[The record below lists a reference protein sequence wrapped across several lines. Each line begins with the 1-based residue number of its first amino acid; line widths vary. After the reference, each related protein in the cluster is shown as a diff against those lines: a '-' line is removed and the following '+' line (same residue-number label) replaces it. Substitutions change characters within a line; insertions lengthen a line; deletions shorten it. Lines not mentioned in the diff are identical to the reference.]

1 MRARSREWDGFR
13 MTSIVGSVVLCALG
27 HVYPITRAFICTRR
41 RFRFARSIPHTRPDV
56 LFVSGSYRP
65 PLSRTP
71 RRLEN
76 TLLYWSTAVGTTG
89 PPPGNIPGRN
99 KCGKSGVSY
108 RPSTT
113 NLATFLLSFPKLD
126 RRRIER
132 SILRSID
139 SRFLPPPNRPLLNS
153 TETFLLARN
162 EFRDFPSISHSSRGT
177 LPLVKFHD
185 R

>member
-1 MRARSREWDGFR
+1 MRIRTRVSDNARVYLYTSSFPFR
-13 MTSIVGSVVLCALG
+13 SLHSAHSARRYSYPDRIVL
-27 HVYPITRAFICTRR
+27 
-41 RFRFARSIPHTRPDV
+41 RSP
-56 LFVSGSYRP
+56 G
-65 PLSRTP
+65 
-71 RRLEN
+71 RLEN

>member
-56 LFVSGSYRP
+56 IRIRIVSSSALQDAWRIRYSTG
-65 PLSRTP
+65 
-71 RRLEN
+71 
-76 TLLYWSTAVGTTG
+76 TAVGTTG

-139 SRFLPPPNRPLLNS
+139 SCFLPPPNRPLLNS

-177 LPLVKFHD
+177 SPS
-185 R
+185 